1 MMKRSPNKAINP
13 ILQLIRPSI
22 RGKRRRGV
30 RYMIWLAGAGC
41 ALLVF
46 VLLLNPGGGK
56 RAAEPEARAL
66 GGGQETILGFVAQNK
81 MLAWEGSRAVFQGMP
96 VPPATSSSILMA
108 AEEAPIPEAPEATDA
123 DGAIE
128 FPSSTPGL
136 TEPGEPT
143 LSPTPSATPE
153 PTPEIT
159 PEPTPTPFEADW
171 DEWIDFYMVEAD
183 QYYNEMGYSSNAYEY
198 TENDIYMLAQVIY
211 GEARGESTKGK
222 IAVGNVVMN
231 RVLARG
237 YPGNTIEEVI
247 KASGQFTGYS
257 SSIRPNSSC
266 KAAAKQVLEKQ
277 VWVIPQDVYFF
288 NSDRPAGQDWGG
300 HSYYTKIDGHC
311 FYRESYSGRNRN
323 GEVPPAL
330 FERTFK
336 WPQYGCKSGKR
347 VSRIQFML
355 NQLGYKVKADG
366 YFGITSKVAL
376 MEFQNDNKMEADG
389 VAGPSTIKALI
400 KAYGVEKYH
409 KKYK

>member
-22 RGKRRRGV
+22 RSKRRRGV

-46 VLLLNPGGGK
+46 VLLLNAGGK
-56 RAAEPEARAL
+56 RAAEPEARTP
-66 GGGQETILGFVAQNK
+66 GEGQETILGFVAQNK
-81 MLAWEGSRAVFQGMP
+81 MLAWEGSRAVFHGMP

-108 AEEAPIPEAPEATDA
+108 AEEAPIPEAPGTTDA

-128 FPSSTPGL
+128 FPPSTPDPM
-136 TEPGEPT
+136 EPGEPT
-143 LSPTPSATPE
+143 PSPTPSATPE
-153 PTPEIT
+153 PTPQIT

-198 TENDIYMLAQVIY
+198 TENDIYLLAQVIY

-237 YPGNTIEEVI
+237 YPGDTIEEVI

-300 HSYYTKIDGHC
+300 HTYYTKIDGHC

-355 NQLGYKVKADG
+355 NQLGYNVKADG

-376 MEFQNDNKMEADG
+376 MAFQNDKKMEADG